1 MKKFLY
7 YAGQNKKYIYLS
19 AVCLC
24 VSTLAGVVPYF
35 LLNEIIVGLLT
46 NSIVWKTSLIL
57 LGIIIFA
64 LVLKSLLYGL
74 GLKLSHTGA
83 YNTLLN
89 LRKHFSSSMVKQ
101 PMGYIM
107 KEGTGKYKK
116 TFVEDISELENT
128 LAHIIPEGVPYA
140 VGVLA
145 TLIAIFV
152 TDWRIGLA
160 SLIMIPISM
169 SPMMFMM
176 KANLEK
182 MPKYYESRDKLNH
195 NLVEY
200 VSGMEVIKIFNK
212 TNKSYD
218 KLEKS
223 IYETRDFTLDWYR
236 ESWKSTA
243 VINALLPCTLLL
255 PLPLAIYF
263 FVNETLVLSE
273 FTLLVMLGL
282 GLGEPLMKLANYIPA
297 IPMLNYNLEKIEKI
311 FIHENVTSGDYED
324 APNNFDVEFTDVHFS
339 YDEGEVIKGIN
350 LKIPQ
355 NTICALVGS
364 SGGGKSTLAKLLMHF
379 WDVDKGSIK
388 IGGKD
393 ISEYSFDNL
402 MRHISYVSQENTLLH
417 GTVFENIAIAKENIT
432 KEEVIKVCKRA
443 NCHDFIMELE
453 NGYDTDVGTLGSKL
467 SGGERQRISIARAMV
482 KNADIVV
489 LDEATAFADAENEY
503 LIQKALTNLLE
514 GKTILIIAHKLHT
527 IKEADKIVVIKD
539 GIIESEGRHAEL
551 LDASPTYKL
560 LWQQNQKSVN
570 WDLGGERDV

>member
-24 VSTLAGVVPYF
+24 VSTLAGVVPFF
-35 LLNEIIVGLLT
+35 LLNDIIVGLLT

-182 MPKYYESRDKLNH
+182 MPKYYEARDKLNH

-223 IYETRDFTLDWYR
+223 IYETRNFTLDWYR
-236 ESWKSTA
+236 ASWKSTA

-355 NTICALVGS
+355 NTICALVGF